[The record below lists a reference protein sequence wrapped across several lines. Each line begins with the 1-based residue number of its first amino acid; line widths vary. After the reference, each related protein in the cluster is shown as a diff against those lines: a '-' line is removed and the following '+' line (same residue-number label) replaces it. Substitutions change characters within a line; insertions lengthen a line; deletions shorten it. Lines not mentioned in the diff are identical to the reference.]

1 MELKIGQ
8 KVKFNEE
15 GVAKKITGYIDRID
29 DDGVLIQVQKNSGMT
44 LHRCGGKYNNERYWW
59 TYSCE
64 LEVAADGVQFPVG
77 CRVKDHHGGVDL
89 VGTVVEVDGEHRKI
103 WTEDAKIAIVYA
115 SILSL
120 IDEPIKEAN
129 KKIAQ
134 AMVGYWT
141 YKHKSEKG
149 KGMNKIKELQGTTI
163 KFVDNKVI
171 ALDKDGNK
179 GVAKCS
185 PEDEFKIDVGV
196 ELALRRLKELREKP
210 EFKPYIWGG
219 IYYEEFKGYIGEYS
233 GINDDFGEPLKVGDI
248 VKAKHKDG
256 RMLTEMVF
264 CSHEKNCYG
273 VMGLGRIGNVGNG
286 FVDTLRKDL
295 VIAKLPDQTA
305 LTTEY
310 CRKILTKED
319 EEKYVNKK

>member
-8 KVKFNEE
+8 KVKFNEK

-29 DDGVLIQVQKNSGMT
+29 SDVVLIQVQKNSGMT
-44 LHRCGGKYNNERYWW
+44 LHCGDREYNNERYWW
-59 TYSCE
+59 MYSSE

-77 CRVKDHHGGVDL
+77 CRVKDHSSMGL
-89 VGTVVEVDGEHRKI
+89 VGTIVEVDGEHRKI

-134 AMVGYWT
+134 AMVGYWM
-141 YKHKSEKG
+141 YKHKGEKD

-248 VKAKHKDG
+248 VKAKHKDSW
-256 RMLTEMVF
+256 MLTEMVF
-264 CSHEKNCYG
+264 YSHEKNCYG
-273 VMGLGRIGNVGNG
+273 VMGLGCIGNG
-286 FVDTLRKDL
+286 FGDTLRKDL

>member
-8 KVKFNEE
+8 KVKFNEK
-15 GVAKKITGYIDRID
+15 GVAKKLTGYIDRID

-44 LHRCGGKYNNERYWW
+44 LHRGGGKYNNERYWW
-59 TYSCE
+59 TYSSE

-77 CRVKDHHGGVDL
+77 CRVKDHSGIGL
-89 VGTVVEVDGEHRKI
+89 VGTVVEVDGELRKI
-103 WTEDAKIAIVYA
+103 WTEDAKISIDSAN
-115 SILSL
+115 ILSL
-120 IDEPIKEAN
+120 VDEPIKEAN

-141 YKHKSEKG
+141 YKHKGEKG

-163 KFVDNKVI
+163 KFVDNKII

-179 GVAKCS
+179 GIAKCS
-185 PEDEFKIDVGV
+185 PEDEFKVDVGV
-196 ELALRRLKELREKP
+196 ELALRRLKEQREKT

-219 IYYEEFKGYIGEYS
+219 TYFKEFKGYIGEYS
-233 GINDDFGEPLKVGDI
+233 GIDDDFGEPLAIGDI

-256 RMLTEMVF
+256 IVVTEMVF
-264 CSHEKNCYG
+264 CYPSHGKNCYG
-273 VMGLGRIGNVGNG
+273 VMGLGCIGNDFGS
-286 FVDTLRKDL
+286 TLRKDL

>member
-8 KVKFNEE
+8 KVKFNEK
-15 GVAKKITGYIDRID
+15 GVAKKLTGYIDRID

-44 LHRCGGKYNNERYWW
+44 LHCAGGEYNNERYWW
-59 TYSCE
+59 TDFSE

-77 CRVKDHHGGVDL
+77 CRVKDHSSMGL
-89 VGTVVEVDGEHRKI
+89 VGTIVEVDGEYRKI
-103 WTEDAKIAIVYA
+103 WTEDAKIAIA
-115 SILSL
+115 PANGLSL

-141 YKHKSEKG
+141 YKHKGEKG

-196 ELALRRLKELREKP
+196 ELALRRLKEQREKA
-210 EFKPYIWGG
+210 EFKPYVWGG
-219 IYYEEFKGYIGEYS
+219 IYYNEFKGYIGEYS
-233 GINDDFGEPLKVGDI
+233 GIDDDFGEPLKVGDI
-248 VKAKHKDG
+248 VKAKHKDS
-256 RMLTEMVF
+256 RTVTEMVF
-264 CSHEKNCYG
+264 CYPRLGTTQRG
-273 VMGLGRIGNVGNG
+273 VMGLGWIEDERSN
-286 FVDTLRKDL
+286 TSRKDFII
-295 VIAKLPDQTA
+295 VKLSDQTA